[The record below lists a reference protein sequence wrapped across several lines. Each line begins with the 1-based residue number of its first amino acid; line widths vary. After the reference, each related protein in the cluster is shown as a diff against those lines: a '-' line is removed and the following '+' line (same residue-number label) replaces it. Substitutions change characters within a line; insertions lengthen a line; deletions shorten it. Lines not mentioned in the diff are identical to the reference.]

1 MRVHRRGS
9 AERLGESDGR
19 AVREQT
25 KSRPW
30 TSASV
35 HIDAE
40 YEGPKPVVASA
51 CPRSSVVCASQAPSD
66 APGPLPG
73 AGAFAFSPPLLTPNR
88 DMLS

>member
-1 MRVHRRGS
+1 MNNAGPAVHPWPQ
-9 AERLGESDGR
+9 RLGESDGR

-25 KSRPW
+25 KSRSW

-73 AGAFAFSPPLLTPNR
+73 AGAFAFSPLL
-88 DMLS
+88 